1 MIKVYGSTLSPFVR
15 KVVVVLAEKGLDYDL
30 IPSGLPARD
39 PDFLSISP
47 FGKMPAF
54 RDGDFAISDSSAI
67 VHYLDA
73 KYPEPRLIPRVP
85 EDLGHAVWYD
95 EFGDTI
101 VALTGGK
108 VFFNR
113 VVAPRFLKQAGNED
127 MVQQGIAELPRLFD
141 YLEGVV
147 PEPGGFLVGGAL
159 SLADIAVASPFVNLS
174 HCALDVDCATHPR
187 LGAWLPTILSRPSFA
202 APIAEEKAFLAA

>member
-15 KVVVVLAEKGLDYDL
+15 KVVVVLAEKGLNYEL
-30 IPSGLPARD
+30 VAAGLQSHD
-39 PDFLSISP
+39 PDFLSVSP

-54 RDGDFAISDSSAI
+54 RDGDFGISDSSAI
-67 VHYLDA
+67 IHYLDA
-73 KYPEPRLIPRVP
+73 KYPEHRLIPQTP
-85 EDLGHAVWYD
+85 EALGRTVWFD

-101 VALTGGK
+101 VTASAGK

-113 VVAPRFLKQAGNED
+113 VVAPRFLKQAGSED

-147 PEPGGFLVGGAL
+147 PAPGGFLVGDAL
-159 SLADIAVASPFVNLS
+159 SLADIAVVSPFVNLS
-174 HCALDVDCATHPR
+174 HCALDVDCAKHPR

-202 APIAEEKAFLAA
+202 AVVAEEKAFLAA

>member
-15 KVVVVLAEKGLDYDL
+15 KVVVVLAEKGLNYEL
-30 IPSGLPARD
+30 VAAGLQSHD
-39 PDFLSISP
+39 PDFLSVSP

-54 RDGDFAISDSSAI
+54 RDGDFGISDSSAI
-67 VHYLDA
+67 IHYLDA
-73 KYPEPRLIPRVP
+73 KYPEHRLIPQTP
-85 EDLGHAVWYD
+85 EALGRTVWFD

-101 VALTGGK
+101 VTASAGK

-113 VVAPRFLKQAGNED
+113 VVAPRFLKQAGSED

-147 PEPGGFLVGGAL
+147 PAPGGFLVGDAL

-174 HCALDVDCATHPR
+174 HCALDVDCAKHPR

-202 APIAEEKAFLAA
+202 AVVAEEKAFLAA